1 MSPRPQKASA
11 PDFDEAA
18 CERLIEGVGSLT
30 SPAWRDLVA
39 LLWPELMRILRAS
52 RAMVAF
58 AKSED
63 HVRNAAVLVL
73 DKLGKDGCRVA
84 SLYRPWRDAH
94 PEKSLRHWL
103 TIVTTNVARDY
114 VKERTGR
121 AEGGPDKRLLASL
134 ATFLPDD
141 DDLDALLP
149 SSMLSATSSHAAHEL
164 LRWADERLTP
174 EQRAA
179 LGAWLEGTS
188 FEEMAIQIR
197 VADGPA
203 AKRVVRAAIAVLRR
217 HADAA

>member
-1 MSPRPQKASA
+1 MSPRQEKASA
-11 PDFDEAA
+11 PAFDEEA
-18 CERLIEGVGSLT
+18 CERLIEGVRSIT
-30 SPAWRDLVA
+30 SAEWRDLVA
-39 LLWPELMRILRAS
+39 LLWPELTRTLRAS
-52 RAMVAF
+52 RAMVAL

-94 PEKSLRHWL
+94 PDKSLRHWL

-121 AEGGPDKRLLASL
+121 AEGSPDKRLLASL
-134 ATFLPDD
+134 ATFLPEG
-141 DDLDALLP
+141 DDLDALVP

-174 EQRAA
+174 EQRTA
-179 LGAWLEGTS
+179 LGAWLEGAS
-188 FEEMAIQIR
+188 FEEIAIQVR
-197 VADGPA
+197 VADGSA
-203 AKRVVRAAIAVLRR
+203 AKRVLRAAIAVLRR